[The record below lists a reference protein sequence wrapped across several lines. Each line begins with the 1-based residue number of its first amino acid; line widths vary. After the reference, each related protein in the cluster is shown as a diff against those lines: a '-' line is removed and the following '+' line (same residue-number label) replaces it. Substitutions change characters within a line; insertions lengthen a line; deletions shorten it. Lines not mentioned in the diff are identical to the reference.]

1 MKSFMKSKEE
11 NNQQDLFEHRI
22 RLNKGLAWRG
32 AQQRIWVNKGRPI
45 KTEGNYQAK
54 VVNKHVKNLSCQE
67 VVSVP
72 PVRSSRAS
80 NGQKGKGQNSNGD
93 STFLTDATSFGLET
107 RNSKSHLCEDR
118 VGQATESNSSCGK
131 IRPQHV
137 LASTDQCVYA

>member
-80 NGQKGKGQNSNGD
+80 NGQRRERAKQQRRFNISYRRDK
-93 STFLTDATSFGLET
+93 FRA
-107 RNSKSHLCEDR
+107 
-118 VGQATESNSSCGK
+118 
-131 IRPQHV
+131 
-137 LASTDQCVYA
+137 

>member
-54 VVNKHVKNLSCQE
+54 VVNKHVKNLSNRK
-67 VVSVP
+67 VH
-72 PVRSSRAS
+72 RSSNNRA
-80 NGQKGKGQNSNGD
+80 NVHRCVNPII
-93 STFLTDATSFGLET
+93 SFAD
-107 RNSKSHLCEDR
+107 KFAH
-118 VGQATESNSSCGK
+118 
-131 IRPQHV
+131 
-137 LASTDQCVYA
+137 